1 MKGKLCVDLSEY
13 QKGISFSALKA
24 EGVKGVILRG
34 GDGSYEDNCFRDFYD
49 QAKAQGLPVGA
60 YWYSRAV
67 TGAQARAEAER
78 FHRACL
84 KGRKF
89 ELPIYLDVECDAQG
103 SLGRDGLTAVIL
115 AWSQYLRQRG
125 YLCGVYTWPSWFRD
139 RVHLEKI
146 GHLERWVCQWSGDR
160 PEISHGMWQFGGET
174 NFLRSNTIAGYVV
187 DQNDMVT
194 DYPAMVKK
202 YGKNGYKEEKKMY
215 KFYED
220 VPGWAQSAVKAA
232 MDKGVLKGTGVEN
245 GKPVLDLSEDLVRM
259 LVILQNMKLL

>member
-1 MKGKLCVDLSEY
+1 MNLVVDLSEF
-13 QKGISFSALKA
+13 KEGISLAQLKA

-34 GDGSYEDNCFRDFYD
+34 GDGSYEDSCFQDFYD

-67 TGAQARAEAER
+67 TEAKARAEAEL
-78 FHRACL
+78 FYTACL

-125 YLCGVYTWPSWFRD
+125 YLCGVYTWPDWFRD
-139 RVHLEKI
+139 KIYLEKI
-146 GHLERWVCQWSGDR
+146 GHLERWVCQWSSDR
-160 PEISHGMWQFGGET
+160 PELSHGMWQFGGET

-202 YGKNGYKEEKKMY
+202 YGKNGYKEEKKVY

-220 VPGWAQSAVKAA
+220 VPAWGKASVKKAI
-232 MDKGVLKGTGVEN
+232 DRGVLSGTGKEN
-245 GKPVLDLSEDLVRM
+245 GKAVLDLSEDLLRA
-259 LVILQNMKLL
+259 LVILDNLKLL

>member
-1 MKGKLCVDLSEY
+1 MKKLIADLSEF
-13 QKGISFSALKA
+13 QEGIDFAQMKI
-24 EGVKGVILRG
+24 EGVEGVILRG
-34 GDGSYEDNCFRDFYD
+34 GDGTYLDKAFEGFY
-49 QAKAQGLPVGA
+49 QKSRLRELPTGA

-67 TGAQARAEAER
+67 TAAQAEAEAALFYER
-78 FHRACL
+78 CL

-89 ELPIYLDVECDAQG
+89 ELPVYLDVECDAQG
-103 SLGRDGLTAVIL
+103 GLGRDGLTAVIL

-139 RVHLEKI
+139 KVHMEKI
-146 GHLERWVCQWSGDR
+146 GHLERWVCQWSSDR

-220 VPGWAQSAVKAA
+220 VPSWAQGAVKAA
-232 MDKGVLKGTGVEN
+232 MDKGFVNGTGVED
-245 GKPVLDLSEDLVRM
+245 GRKVLDLSEDLVRM

>member
-1 MKGKLCVDLSEY
+1 VKKLIADLSEF
-13 QKGISFSALKA
+13 QEGIDFAQMKI
-24 EGVKGVILRG
+24 EGVEGVILRG
-34 GDGSYEDNCFRDFYD
+34 GDGTYLDKAFEGFY
-49 QAKAQGLPVGA
+49 QKSRLRELPTGA

-67 TGAQARAEAER
+67 TAAQAEAEAALFYER
-78 FHRACL
+78 CL

-139 RVHLEKI
+139 KVHMEKI
-146 GHLERWVCQWSGDR
+146 GHLERWVCQWSSDR

-220 VPGWAQSAVKAA
+220 VPSWAQGAVKAA
-232 MDKGVLKGTGVEN
+232 MDKGFVNGTGVED
-245 GKPVLDLSEDLVRM
+245 GRKVLDLSEDLVRM

>member
-1 MKGKLCVDLSEY
+1 MNLVVDLSEF
-13 QKGISFSALKA
+13 QEGISLAKLKA
-24 EGVKGVILRG
+24 EGVKAVILRG
-34 GDGSYEDNCFRDFYD
+34 GDGSYKDRCFRGFYD
-49 QAKAQGLPVGA
+49 QAKAHGLPVGA

-67 TGAQARAEAER
+67 TEAQARAEAEL
-78 FHRACL
+78 FYTACL

-103 SLGRDGLTAVIL
+103 SMGRNGLTAVIL
-115 AWSQYLRQRG
+115 AWSQYLRERG
-125 YLCGVYTWPSWFRD
+125 YLCGVYTWPSWFQD
-139 RVHLEKI
+139 KMHLDKI
-146 GHLERWVCQWSGDR
+146 GHLERWVCQWSSDR
-160 PEISHGMWQFGGET
+160 PKISHGMWQFGGST
-174 NFLRSNTIAGYVV
+174 NRLRSNTIAGYIV

-220 VPGWAQSAVKAA
+220 IPSWGQPAVKAA
-232 MDKGVLKGTGVEN
+232 MDKGVLKGTGTEN
-245 GKPVLDLSEDLVRM
+245 GKPVLNLSEDLVRT